1 MFAFHNTAA
10 SVCRFDPLERF
21 QLDDRWNV
29 ENATALLRAALAGI
43 DALSDELSAARAA
56 ALLDEFER
64 EVGSAFCRQDLPAV
78 KVTCDGYQHRFRTLA
93 GKAKC
98 QHHSAGWRTASSLRT
113 ARRLSR
119 IGQREATG
127 RDVSGTR

>member
-1 MFAFHNTAA
+1 MFAFHNTAE

-43 DALSDELSAARAA
+43 DALSDELSAARAKT
-56 ALLDEFER
+56 LLDEFER
-64 EVGSAFCRQDLPAV
+64 EVGNAFLRQDLRAV
-78 KVTCDGYQHRFRTLA
+78 KMTCNGYQRRFWKLAKEAKYHRYNA
-93 GKAKC
+93 GRRIAP
-98 QHHSAGWRTASSLRT
+98 SLRT

>member
-1 MFAFHNTAA
+1 MSAFHITAA
-10 SVCRFDPLERF
+10 SVCRLDPLERF

-43 DALSDELSAARAA
+43 DALNDELSAARAKT
-56 ALLDEFER
+56 LLDEFER
-64 EVGSAFCRQDLPAV
+64 EVVNAFLRQDLRAV
-78 KVTCDGYQHRFRTLA
+78 KVTCNGYQRRFWKLTKEAKYHRHNA
-93 GKAKC
+93 GRRIAP
-98 QHHSAGWRTASSLRT
+98 SLRT
-113 ARRLSR
+113 ARHLSH

>member
-43 DALSDELSAARAA
+43 DALSDELSAGRAKT
-56 ALLDEFER
+56 LLDEDD
-64 EVGSAFCRQDLPAV
+64 VQWVPA
-78 KVTCDGYQHRFRTLA
+78 
-93 GKAKC
+93 
-98 QHHSAGWRTASSLRT
+98 SLSYT
-113 ARRLSR
+113 RRKS
-119 IGQREATG
+119 EMSTP
-127 RDVSGTR
+127 